1 MKAEVEIEENEDVLA
16 KHCVDI
22 DIKQIFGVML
32 IAAFLALSERATRE
46 DYSDKGKEEDK
57 WSCGGKFYIK
67 KKLALTLHA
76 KKTHRKFSYYLN
88 NTIITVQCNAC
99 EIRNLVKTKL
109 QQHLVTGHET

>member
-57 WSCGGKFYIK
+57 WSCCGKDYK
-67 KKLALTLHA
+67 K
-76 KKTHRKFSYYLN
+76 
-88 NTIITVQCNAC
+88 
-99 EIRNLVKTKL
+99 
-109 QQHLVTGHET
+109 

>member
-16 KHCVDI
+16 KHCVNI

-57 WSCGGKFYIK
+57 WSCSYITCK
-67 KKLALTLHA
+67 E
-76 KKTHRKFSYYLN
+76 
-88 NTIITVQCNAC
+88 NASKVFLLSKQYNYNC
-99 EIRNLVKTKL
+99 M
-109 QQHLVTGHET
+109 

>member
-22 DIKQIFGVML
+22 DIEQIFGVML

-57 WSCGGKFYIK
+57 WSCGGKGPQLQVPCSAHFRGVGH
-67 KKLALTLHA
+67 KL
-76 KKTHRKFSYYLN
+76 
-88 NTIITVQCNAC
+88 I
-99 EIRNLVKTKL
+99 
-109 QQHLVTGHET
+109 

>member
-57 WSCGGKFYIK
+57 WSCGGQVY
-67 KKLALTLHA
+67 
-76 KKTHRKFSYYLN
+76 KKTKFSYYLN
-88 NTIITVQCNAC
+88 NTIITAC
-99 EIRNLVKTKL
+99 EIRNPVKTKL